1 MKNRVREEKK
11 IKNLSFIPE
20 TEEKII
26 FTNSQKYRANH
37 ENSDKKRNEPPLRF
51 SNKRL

>member
-1 MKNRVREEKK
+1 MKNRVRE
-11 IKNLSFIPE
+11 
-20 TEEKII
+20 EEKII